1 MNKKEKIIKILL
13 VGDTNVGKTCFRIRY
28 VDGYFDQSYLTTVGM
43 DYKLKTLKFDD
54 KKIKLQI
61 WNTVGQERF
70 RSIQKNYYKGT
81 HGFILIYDITSK
93 KSLDDIRKFI
103 DMINKEASDKAQKI
117 LVGNKVDKE
126 ESREVTKEEGEKLA
140 KEFNLPFFE
149 CSSKENININE
160 VFDVLVKKIIENF
173 EIEEQNIQLK
183 KNKNKI
189 SKNKNCS

>member
-1 MNKKEKIIKILL
+1 
-13 VGDTNVGKTCFRIRY
+13 
-28 VDGYFDQSYLTTVGM
+28 
-43 DYKLKTLKFDD
+43 
-54 KKIKLQI
+54 
-61 WNTVGQERF
+61 
-70 RSIQKNYYKGT
+70 
-81 HGFILIYDITSK
+81 
-93 KSLDDIRKFI
+93 
-103 DMINKEASDKAQKI
+103 MINKEASDKAQKI

-160 VFDVLVKKIIENF
+160 VFDVLAKKIIENF